1 MDAVSYIPLSSP
13 VSTIWPLP
21 TTEPTNYS
29 SFRDTLPSDMM
40 LYLDGRP
47 IINSIFQGIP
57 ISSCS
62 TVRQIQTAP
71 CYDIVTFTAT
81 RCTTI
86 ESAEAAAA
94 VNSTRCT
101 TTIETATQQRFWNN
115 GGSRGG
121 SGAVGRISAQLLT
134 YVTGE
139 PIYAPTPDAQ
149 ATAASSDLPL
159 SQARIAAIPG
169 DTREGSHG
177 FPVETQAAS
186 VDDTGTTAAATSEDD
201 NTASLSSVLG
211 GILLD
216 SGLQA
221 SQDGPRMTGT
231 QHLLESPAL
240 PTTSPQRGQ
249 ADMFRIILAIANV
262 ASALQPDYPT
272 PQGIASQARD
282 MKTGDFDSAD
292 AVNTKADGTKDVP
305 PPTGAQ
311 GTPSGMV
318 LSSNAVSEALK
329 PSQKN
334 DHDRSMGSGAA
345 VSVDD
350 ALKHL
355 ILGKPPTTTPTSPS
369 IATPTQSLAP
379 GSILSLGSVHLSA
392 LSDAS
397 GLALSDGSTLRF
409 KDGETAEITLPD
421 GLALRISRSGTVY
434 LLDTRT
440 ADMPQQLTGTS
451 SNGASDPARTT
462 GQSAGGDV
470 SFLHGGIQVSVS
482 TATDG
487 PANHIADGVS
497 TGAALVCLS
506 DVRGLVVGVLLLVFV
521 CLIIE

>member
-1 MDAVSYIPLSSP
+1 MDAVSYIPLLSP

-21 TTEPTNYS
+21 TTGPTNYS

-40 LYLDGRP
+40 LYLDGQP
-47 IINSIFQGIP
+47 IIKTILQGIP

-86 ESAEAAAA
+86 ESAAAAA
-94 VNSTRCT
+94 AINSTQCT
-101 TTIETATQQRFWNN
+101 TTIETATQPRFWNN
-115 GGSRGG
+115 QGSRGG
-121 SGAVGRISAQLLT
+121 SKDVSRKSAQLLT

-139 PIYAPTPDAQ
+139 PIYVPTPDAQ
-149 ATAASSDLPL
+149 AIAASSDLPL

-177 FPVETQAAS
+177 LPVETKAAS
-186 VDDTGTTAAATSEDD
+186 VVGTGTAAAATSEDD
-201 NTASLSSVLG
+201 NTASWSSVLG
-211 GILLD
+211 GVLLD
-216 SGLQA
+216 SGLKA
-221 SQDGPRMTGT
+221 SQDDPRLTGT
-231 QHLLESPAL
+231 QHMLGSLSLPA
-240 PTTSPQRGQ
+240 TSPQRGQ
-249 ADMFRIILAIANV
+249 VDAFKIILAIANV
-262 ASALQPDYPT
+262 ASELQPAYPT
-272 PQGIASQARD
+272 PQGTASQARD
-282 MKTGDFDSAD
+282 MKTRDFDSAD
-292 AVNTKADGTKDVP
+292 AVNTKADGTKDV
-305 PPTGAQ
+305 TGAQ
-311 GTPSGMV
+311 GTSSGMV

-329 PSQKN
+329 PSQEN
-334 DHDRSMGSGAA
+334 DHDTSMGSGAA
-345 VSVDD
+345 VPADD

-355 ILGKPPTTTPTSPS
+355 ILGKPPTSTPTSPS
-369 IATPTQSLAP
+369 IATPTQTLAP
-379 GSILSLGSVHLSA
+379 GSILSSGSVHLSA
-392 LSDAS
+392 LPDAS
-397 GLALSDGSTLRF
+397 GLALSDGSTLRL
-409 KDGETAEITLPD
+409 KDGETADITFPD
-421 GLALRISRSGTVY
+421 GLALRISRTGTMY
-434 LLDTRT
+434 LIDTRT
-440 ADMPQQLTGTS
+440 ADMPPQLTGKS

-521 CLIIE
+521 CLIVV